1 MSKILP
7 LTFMALISH
16 SALATISVDQ
26 YLDTVKKQNLSFQSS
41 ETQIEGASL
50 QKREAD
56 LFFTPQFFFNAQS
69 GYDSKLLSPPFLVYD
84 QVKSDRI
91 SAGVSQEFE
100 FGLQARFSYDL
111 NKTEYKGLDLGDKPN
126 PYWDAIPTLELSIP
140 LWGNALG
147 RTSKARREL
156 TLQQRTFEQYSAS
169 AQGKRT
175 LVEAEIAYWRLSAA
189 QESVE
194 VQNKALKAAREILD
208 YVIVKKR
215 KNLGE
220 EADVLQAQALTE
232 AYRLQLEQ
240 AQIEE
245 RTARRKFNLFLNV
258 DADAPV
264 AKLTRLD
271 YKKLAQI
278 TVPEARPGDR
288 PDVKA
293 SKAQVAL
300 ARASSQLATE
310 QNKPTLDLYG
320 GYSLFGRDGRRSEAI
335 SNAGHPDRDSG
346 YVGVRFNMPLNVSAQ
361 SDARKGAGQV
371 ERAAEMNYRYL
382 TYAQEQDWTDLTS
395 LVKDAQTSLKLA
407 QSMERAQKAKLDN
420 ERVRLRQ
427 GRTTTYQV
435 LLFEQDYLSAEIARI
450 RAASQIINLNSQ
462 IQLYSVSEEGK

>member
-7 LTFMALISH
+7 LTLMALISH
-16 SALATISVDQ
+16 SAFATISVDQ
-26 YLDTVKKQNLSFQSS
+26 YLDTVKKQNLSFHSS

-56 LFFTPQFFFNAQS
+56 LFFTPKFFFNAQS
-69 GYDSKLLSPPFLVYD
+69 GYDSKLLSPPFLVFD

-147 RTSKARREL
+147 RTSKAKRDL

-194 VQNKALKAAREILD
+194 VQNRALKAARDILD

-258 DADAPV
+258 DADTPV

-271 YKKLAQI
+271 YKKLGQI

-310 QNKPTLDLYG
+310 QNKPT
-320 GYSLFGRDGRRSEAI
+320 
-335 SNAGHPDRDSG
+335 
-346 YVGVRFNMPLNVSAQ
+346 
-361 SDARKGAGQV
+361 
-371 ERAAEMNYRYL
+371 
-382 TYAQEQDWTDLTS
+382 
-395 LVKDAQTSLKLA
+395 
-407 QSMERAQKAKLDN
+407 
-420 ERVRLRQ
+420 
-427 GRTTTYQV
+427 
-435 LLFEQDYLSAEIARI
+435 
-450 RAASQIINLNSQ
+450 
-462 IQLYSVSEEGK
+462 